1 MRTARV
7 ILLIAAG
14 LLTAAELVSVSLFLR
29 EFSDQQANRSR
40 IAVEQA
46 ASVLPRV
53 ADWVRAQAENPSSA
67 PAPSIDPFDRVTLE
81 EEPSPSVNA
90 DLLAR
95 LEKGELVAMARMPE
109 RELSVFGLV
118 HTFAGPRVFRL
129 TEAPSQDPRLATYQ
143 TLVAQHAFILL
154 AALVGFLLVGFAPR
168 SVAPESPPVARAY
181 EEAMSRLR
189 LRDDERRA
197 AFERERS
204 TLNSILRDREAMA
217 RAGELTAGIVH
228 EVRNSL
234 GAIAA
239 QAKLI
244 EALGDER
251 ARPGVAAIAD
261 EVRTLQS
268 VMARFLDFIRSEEV
282 RFEEFD
288 LGRMVSRVAAR
299 EGANH
304 GVKVSVEGSETRV
317 GGDEDL
323 LERSIENVIRNACQ
337 AAGPSGHV
345 SVKFGADD
353 AHAFVIVDD
362 DGPGIENAERALR
375 PFESSRAGGLGLGL
389 PLALK
394 ILSLHQG
401 TLDLSRRPQG
411 GTQTFCRWPKMDPTA
426 TSGNARSVPQAPAP
440 DPDTAEPHS

>member
-7 ILLIAAG
+7 TLLIAAAM
-14 LLTAAELVSVSLFLR
+14 LAAAELVSVSLFLR
-29 EFSDQQANRSR
+29 DFSDQQSNRLR
-40 IAVEQA
+40 TAVEQA
-46 ASVLPRV
+46 ASLLPRV
-53 ADWVRAQAENPSSA
+53 AEWVRGQAPGASSA
-67 PAPSIDPFDRVTLE
+67 PLSPIDPFDRLTLE
-81 EEPSPSVNA
+81 DPQSPLLTEE
-90 DLLAR
+90 LRAR
-95 LEKGELVAMARMPE
+95 LEKGELVAMAFVSE
-109 RELSVFGLV
+109 REVSVLGLV
-118 HTFAGPRVFRL
+118 HTAAGAKVFRL
-129 TEAPSQDPRLATYQ
+129 TETASQDPRLATYQ
-143 TLVAQHAFILL
+143 ILIAQHTFILL
-154 AALVGFLLVGFAPR
+154 SALVGFLLVGFAPR
-168 SVAPESPPVARAY
+168 SFPPESPPVARAY

-204 TLNSILRDREAMA
+204 ALNSILRDREAMA

-239 QAKLI
+239 QARLI
-244 EALGDER
+244 DVAGGER
-251 ARPGVAAIAD
+251 VRPGVSAITE

-268 VMARFLDFIRSEEV
+268 VMARFLDFIRNEEV

-304 GVKVSVEGSETRV
+304 AVRVSVEGLETRV
-317 GGDEDL
+317 AGDEDL

-337 AAGPSGHV
+337 AAGASGEV
-345 SVKFGADD
+345 WVKFGAD
-353 AHAFVIVDD
+353 ATHAFVIVDD
-362 DGPGIENAERALR
+362 NGPGIENVERALR

-394 ILSLHQG
+394 ILSLHHG
-401 TLDLSRRPQG
+401 TLDLNRRPEG
-411 GTQTFCRWPKMDPTA
+411 GTQTFCRWPKMDPAA
-426 TSGNARSVPQAPAP
+426 TTGNARGVSQPPSP
-440 DPDTAEPHS
+440 DPNTAEPHS

>member
-1 MRTARV
+1 MRSARV
-7 ILLIAAG
+7 TLLIAAAM
-14 LLTAAELVSVSLFLR
+14 LAAAEIVSVSLFLR
-29 EFSDQQANRSR
+29 DFSEQQSSRLR

-46 ASVLPRV
+46 ASLLPRV
-53 ADWVRAQAENPSSA
+53 AEWVRGQTPDASSA
-67 PAPSIDPFDRVTLE
+67 PLPPIDPFDRLTLE
-81 EEPSPSVNA
+81 DRRSPLLNEE
-90 DLLAR
+90 LLAR
-95 LEKGELVAMARMPE
+95 LEKGELVAMALVSE
-109 RELSVFGLV
+109 RELSVLGLV
-118 HTFAGPRVFRL
+118 HTTAGPKVFRL
-129 TEAPSQDPRLATYQ
+129 TEGLSQDPRLATYQ
-143 TLVAQHAFILL
+143 ILIAQHTFILL
-154 AALVGFLLVGFAPR
+154 SALVGFLLVGFAPR
-168 SVAPESPPVARAY
+168 STAPESPPVARAY

-204 TLNSILRDREAMA
+204 ALNSVLRDREAMA

-234 GAIAA
+234 GAISA

-244 EALGDER
+244 GAAGDER
-251 ARPGVAAIAD
+251 VRPGVSAIAE

-268 VMARFLDFIRSEEV
+268 VMARFLDFIRNEEV
-282 RFEEFD
+282 RLEEFD

-304 GVKVSVEGSETRV
+304 AVRVSVEGLETRV
-317 GGDEDL
+317 AGDEDL

-337 AAGPSGHV
+337 AAGPSGQV
-345 SVKFGADD
+345 WVKFGAD
-353 AHAFVIVDD
+353 ATHAFVIVDD
-362 DGPGIENAERALR
+362 NGPGIENAERALR

-394 ILSLHQG
+394 ILSLHHG
-401 TLDLSRRPQG
+401 TLDLSRRSEG
-411 GTQTFCRWPKMDPTA
+411 GTQTFCRWPKMDPAA
-426 TSGNARSVPQAPAP
+426 TTGNARGVSPPPSP